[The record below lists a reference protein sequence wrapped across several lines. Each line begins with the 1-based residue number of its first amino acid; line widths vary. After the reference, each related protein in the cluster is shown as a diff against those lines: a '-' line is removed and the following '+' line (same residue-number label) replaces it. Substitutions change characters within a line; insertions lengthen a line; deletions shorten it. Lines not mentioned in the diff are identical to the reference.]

1 MGTAARW
8 RWLYGGGGGGGR
20 LPRWRGWLRGGR
32 LSWRGG
38 RLCGSRLSWR
48 GGRLRG
54 GSLLE
59 GFRSFQSAERL
70 SNRRNGR
77 NGTRGGGR
85 AWRRPRFARR
95 RRRLRSGHGLAGWR
109 RWLCCSSSGLAGW
122 GRWAHNLLDSRLARW
137 RRWPGCV
144 RCSSR
149 HGGRLSGFRWRT
161 TFRGLLGLSLRH
173 HLYFPRRHLLGRHRL
188 RDRRQR
194 PRCFV
199 TQLLVQHLRHHGVA
213 HLQEGAPAAWMPR
226 APS

>member
-8 RWLYGGGGGGGR
+8 RWLCGGGGGGR
-20 LPRWRGWLRGGR
+20 LPRRRGWLRGGR
-32 LSWRGG
+32 LSWRRG
-38 RLCGSRLSWR
+38 RLRGSRLSGR
-48 GGRLRG
+48 GR
-54 GSLLE
+54 
-59 GFRSFQSAERL
+59 RL